1 MNLEARIEATLF
13 FKGEPVSIKNLGK
26 LLDTP
31 REDIETALKMLEEKL
46 SGRGIVLVRHED
58 EVTLATA
65 PEVSLI
71 IEKITKE
78 ELARDLGKAGLETLS
93 IVLYHSP
100 IARRDIDYIRGV
112 NSNFILRNLLIRGLV
127 EKISNPEDQ
136 RAFLYKPTLEL
147 LSFLGIKNIEELPE
161 YASVRKE
168 IEVINTSN
176 EPAEPVDT
184 HNGTPN

>member
-1 MNLEARIEATLF
+1 MDLEKAIESTLF

-31 REDIETALKMLEEKL
+31 REHIEEALKTLGEKL

-58 EVTLATA
+58 EVTLATS
-65 PEVSLI
+65 PDTSGI

-93 IVLYHSP
+93 IVLYHGP
-100 IARRDIDYIRGV
+100 VARRDIDYIRGV

-127 EKISNPEDQ
+127 EKVSNPEDQ
-136 RAFLYKPTLEL
+136 RAFLYKPTLSL
-147 LSFLGIKNIEELPE
+147 LSFLGIKSIEDLPE
-161 YASVRKE
+161 YAQIK
-168 IEVINTSN
+168 
-176 EPAEPVDT
+176 AELNQSQENPQAPTTT
-184 HNGTPN
+184 HGTE

>member
-1 MNLEARIEATLF
+1 MDLEKQIESALF

-31 REDIETALKMLEEKL
+31 REHVEEALKNLETKL
-46 SGRGIVLVRHED
+46 QGRGIVLVRHED
-58 EVTLATA
+58 DVTLATS
-65 PEVSLI
+65 PETSTI

-93 IVLYHSP
+93 IVLYHGP
-100 IARRDIDYIRGV
+100 VARRDIDYIRGV

-127 EKISNPEDQ
+127 EKVSNPDDQ
-136 RAFLYKPTLEL
+136 RAFLYKPTLET

-161 YASVRKE
+161 YKDIQLEIAESLTPKKE
-168 IEVINTSN
+168 IDGSK
-176 EPAEPVDT
+176 
-184 HNGTPN
+184 